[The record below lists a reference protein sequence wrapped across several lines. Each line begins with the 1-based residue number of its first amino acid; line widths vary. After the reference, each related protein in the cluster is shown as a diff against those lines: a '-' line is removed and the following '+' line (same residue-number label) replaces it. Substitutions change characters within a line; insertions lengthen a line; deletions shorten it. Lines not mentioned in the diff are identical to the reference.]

1 MKTSLELL
9 RTRAHWLSMREY
21 PPLLFLLVY
30 HIVYTAEAPT
40 RDPSEIA
47 VNTEKFAGF
56 EKTMPKT

>member
-1 MKTSLELL
+1 
-9 RTRAHWLSMREY
+9 MREY
-21 PPLLFLLVY
+21 PPRASTVVY

-56 EKTMPKT
+56 EKTMPKTWMTQYRV